1 MEFHVSSKPVIGDNI
16 IFPSSSTQNAELKA
30 ISDNEYAKTVAEVR
44 NKFV

>member
-1 MEFHVSSKPVIGDNI
+1 MEFHVSSKPD